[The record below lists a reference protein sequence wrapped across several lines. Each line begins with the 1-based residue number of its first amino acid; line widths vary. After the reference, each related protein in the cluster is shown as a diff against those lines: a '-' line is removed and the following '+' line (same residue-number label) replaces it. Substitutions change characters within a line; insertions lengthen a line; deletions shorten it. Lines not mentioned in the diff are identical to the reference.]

1 MRLGDSFSETALD
14 DKVIAISFLV
24 ELWFSFGGYLDQKP
38 DLANTVLAALRKCAR
53 EKAVTTSV
61 VAISL
66 MFRLLDKF
74 ASEKNQSAP
83 VLYKTLIFLMIES
96 SDNLLLREH
105 YLSNFSALF
114 KAVPSIP
121 IGLIIDPLIKQMQDG
136 RKFQFKTFDLEFFQI
151 LS

>member
-1 MRLGDSFSETALD
+1 
-14 DKVIAISFLV
+14 
-24 ELWFSFGGYLDQKP
+24 
-38 DLANTVLAALRKCAR
+38 
-53 EKAVTTSV
+53 
-61 VAISL
+61 

-136 RKFQFKTFDLEFFQI
+136 RKF
-151 LS
+151 